1 MDKNTNLKINPHTD
15 KLILIIC
22 LLITL
27 FSWLISVNV
36 NMVNNQ
42 SVFDL
47 ESQEIKADLESH
59 IGNHL
64 DSLYAVRGLFDS
76 SNSVT
81 RDEFVTFV
89 KNLDLGSK
97 DQEFIR
103 ISFVSVIK
111 TTDISDFD
119 ESIVEEGFKEYKSNI
134 VEGQEYQYVVNYI
147 TDSVGNKYPPTGINL
162 WSGPERI
169 EAISY
174 AVANHSPSISSL
186 INIRNVPE
194 DLSKGLIINVPVYKD
209 SKLIGLLNGVIS
221 TKYISDYFEKYLDNV
236 DKIKLSD
243 GQTVIFDINDIKKSS
258 SSFLTSKH
266 ELQFFNKESYIM
278 EIEKPKINI
287 FLLPVSNL
295 VLVSGIIISILMYI
309 VIYSII
315 RTNKKENEIA
325 QSMTS
330 DLSKYKLAI
339 DNTDSHVII
348 TDVDGKVT
356 YANKSAEKM
365 TGFSLS
371 EIIGNTPALWGR
383 QMTAEFYKKLWH
395 VIKVE
400 KKVFSGEITN
410 KRKNGELYVAY
421 ARISPIIDSSG
432 NLIGFVGIEEDITEN
447 KKTTDELKKMNEL
460 MINREL
466 KMIELKKQLRPNLQ
480 DIESEKNI

>member
-1 MDKNTNLKINPHTD
+1 MDKNINLKINPHTD

-147 TDSVGNKYPPTGINL
+147 TG
-162 WSGPERI
+162 
-169 EAISY
+169 
-174 AVANHSPSISSL
+174 
-186 INIRNVPE
+186 
-194 DLSKGLIINVPVYKD
+194 
-209 SKLIGLLNGVIS
+209 
-221 TKYISDYFEKYLDNV
+221 FC
-236 DKIKLSD
+236 
-243 GQTVIFDINDIKKSS
+243 
-258 SSFLTSKH
+258 
-266 ELQFFNKESYIM
+266 
-278 EIEKPKINI
+278 
-287 FLLPVSNL
+287 
-295 VLVSGIIISILMYI
+295 
-309 VIYSII
+309 
-315 RTNKKENEIA
+315 
-325 QSMTS
+325 
-330 DLSKYKLAI
+330 
-339 DNTDSHVII
+339 
-348 TDVDGKVT
+348 GK
-356 YANKSAEKM
+356 
-365 TGFSLS
+365 
-371 EIIGNTPALWGR
+371 
-383 QMTAEFYKKLWH
+383 
-395 VIKVE
+395 
-400 KKVFSGEITN
+400 
-410 KRKNGELYVAY
+410 
-421 ARISPIIDSSG
+421 
-432 NLIGFVGIEEDITEN
+432 
-447 KKTTDELKKMNEL
+447 
-460 MINREL
+460 
-466 KMIELKKQLRPNLQ
+466 
-480 DIESEKNI
+480 